1 MTKKKDVVLA
11 TAASI
16 AASAKELS
24 TLSAENWTE
33 ERHLEAIA
41 MLAKIQ
47 ANAAALQAMVDTYQP
62 LISKLGKTHAIDVT
76 GVATLKI
83 PNVEGDLREVNISIH
98 VGETVSPQTSL
109 VKDAI
114 HAATDYKVEDDP
126 QDACVK
132 RIRVAAPEYWDLY
145 KAPVAA
151 INNEACTEAVNNGK
165 LDPSCRITKNIKK
178 FGVTYEITDADKLMK
193 GGN

>member
-1 MTKKKDVVLA
+1 MTKKEGLTLA
-11 TAASI
+11 TTASI

-24 TLSAENWTE
+24 TLSADNWTE

-47 ANAAALQAMVDTYQP
+47 ANASALQAMVDAYQP
-62 LISKLGKTHAIDVT
+62 VITKLGKANNIDVT

-83 PNVEGDLREVNISIH
+83 PNIEGDLREVSFSVH
-98 VGETVSPQTSL
+98 VGETVNPQTSL
-109 VKDAI
+109 IKEAI

-145 KAPVAA
+145 NAPVAA
-151 INNEACTEAVNNGK
+151 INNNACIAAVNNGK
-165 LDPSCRITKNIKK
+165 LDPSCRTTKQIKK
-178 FGVTYEITDADKLMK
+178 FGVEYKINDTDAHKEV
-193 GGN
+193 

>member
-1 MTKKKDVVLA
+1 MTKKDVILA
-11 TAASI
+11 TTASI

-41 MLAKIQ
+41 MIAKIQ
-47 ANAAALQAMVDTYQP
+47 ANAAALQAMVDAYQP
-62 LISKLGKTHAIDVT
+62 IISKLGKAHNIDVT

-83 PNVEGDLREVNISIH
+83 PNIEGDLREVNISVH
-98 VGETVSPQTSL
+98 VGETVNPQTSL
-109 VKDAI
+109 VKEAI

-145 KAPVAA
+145 KSPVAA
-151 INNEACTEAVNNGK
+151 INNDACSQAVDNGK

-178 FGVTYEITDADKLMK
+178 FGVEYKINDTDAH
-193 GGN
+193 